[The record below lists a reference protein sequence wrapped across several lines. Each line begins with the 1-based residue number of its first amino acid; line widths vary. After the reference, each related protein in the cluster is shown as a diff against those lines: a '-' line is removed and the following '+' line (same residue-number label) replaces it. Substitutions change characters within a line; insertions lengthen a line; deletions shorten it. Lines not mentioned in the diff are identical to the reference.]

1 MPAEPTVV
9 AGPVTPVAVRVEAGD
24 PLPPPA
30 AGAPEVPGPHGPGRL
45 ARWWAASP
53 LRWYLAAIGLTA
65 VAVTVMMRLWRADLR
80 SPFFYDSDALGH
92 AAHFKTTLETGWYE
106 TQPRLG
112 APFGQHYHDFPFS
125 DDLHPAMA
133 KLLGL
138 FTSDWVVAFN
148 TYYLLTFL
156 LCAGTAVWFFRQCRL
171 TPWMAVAL
179 SVLYAV
185 APYHFIRNEGHLF
198 LSAYYLIAP
207 AMVIVLRV
215 SRGERV
221 WGLRPGVGRIRGVLT
236 GRGAGTVVILALLV
250 WDGVYYAVFVGLLL
264 IAAALLAFARTRDRW
279 RLGGAV
285 MGGAVLAGW
294 YLVALVPDMAYG
306 LAHGFNGAS
315 FVREPNDAQFY
326 GLRFAQLVLPPL
338 GHPFPPFAELRV
350 WFDDRYPPTAEFPA
364 LGLLAAVGF
373 VLLLFAGLGAIAG
386 ARRRRRAVAALR
398 SGPQTFAQLSALTWV
413 AFLLATTGGLGLF
426 LSMAITGIRDW
437 NRMSIVI
444 GLLGLAGLG
453 LVVEA
458 GMARLLRRWPTRPR
472 LRRWLRSPLIAAVV
486 LVVGLA
492 DQSLDSAVPPYAESA
507 ALFHSD
513 QAFFGALQDRL
524 PADSMV
530 FQLPFR
536 RFPES
541 PKIGD
546 TTESDQLRPFLN
558 TTTLRWSAAGIKG
571 RPETDWPEEVVD
583 GSTEDMVR
591 DLAVIGFVGIVID
604 RAASPGDGSYL
615 EQRLEPYVG
624 PVQAVSQ
631 DGRWS
636 YVSLDRV
643 RNELRLSMSPAQI
656 AAQASAITHVPG

>member
-1 MPAEPTVV
+1 MPAEPIVV
-9 AGPVTPVAVRVEAGD
+9 AGPATPVDVRVEGGD
-24 PLPPPA
+24 HLPEPA
-30 AGAPEVPGPHGPGRL
+30 ATGPAVPRGRGRV
-45 ARWWAASP
+45 ARWWASSP
-53 LRWYLAAIGLTA
+53 IRWYLAAIGLTA
-65 VAVTVMMRLWRADLR
+65 AAVTVMMRLWQADLR
-80 SPFFYDSDALGH
+80 APFFYDSDALGH
-92 AAHFKTTLETGWYE
+92 AAHFKTTLQTGWYE
-106 TQPRLG
+106 NQPRLG

-133 KLLGL
+133 KFLGL

-171 TPWMAVAL
+171 TPWLAVAL
-179 SVLYAV
+179 AVLFAV

-221 WGLRPGVGRIRGVLT
+221 WGRRRGVGRFRAVLT
-236 GRGAGTVVILALLV
+236 GRGAGTMVILALLV
-250 WDGVYYAVFVGLLL
+250 YDGVYYAVFIGLLL
-264 IAAALLAFARTRDRW
+264 IAAALLAFARTRDRR

-285 MGGAVLAGW
+285 SAGAVLLAW
-294 YLVALVPDMAYG
+294 YLVALIPDMAYG
-306 LAHGFNGAS
+306 LAHGFNGAA

-338 GHPFPPFAELRV
+338 GHPFTPFAELRV

-373 VLLLFAGLGAIAG
+373 VLLLVAGLGAIAG
-386 ARRRRRAVAALR
+386 ARRRRAVAAPG

-413 AFLLATTGGLGLF
+413 AFLLATSGGLGLF

-437 NRMSIVI
+437 NRMSIII
-444 GLLGLAGLG
+444 GLMGLAGLG
-453 LVVEA
+453 LAVEA

-472 LRRWLRSPLIAAVV
+472 LRYWVRSPLIAALV

-492 DQSLDSAVPPYAESA
+492 DQALDSAVPPYAQSA

-513 QAFFGALQDRL
+513 QAFFGALQAEL
-524 PADSMV
+524 PTDSMV

-536 RFPES
+536 KFPES

-571 RPETDWPEEVVD
+571 RPQTDWPEEVTD
-583 GSTEDMVR
+583 APTPDMVR

-604 RAASPGDGSYL
+604 REASPNNGEYL
-615 EQRLEPYVG
+615 EQRLEPYTG

-636 YVSLDRV
+636 YLSLDQV
-643 RNELRLSMSPAQI
+643 RNELRLTMSPAQI
-656 AAQASAITHVPG
+656 AAEASAITHVNG